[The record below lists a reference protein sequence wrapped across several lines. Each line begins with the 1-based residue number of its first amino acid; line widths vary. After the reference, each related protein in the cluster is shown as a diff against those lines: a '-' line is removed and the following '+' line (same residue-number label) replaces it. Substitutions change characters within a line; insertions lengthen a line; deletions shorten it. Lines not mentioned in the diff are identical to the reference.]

1 MKPKSG
7 TSAARRFIATTDLN
21 DLTVG
26 VVGGGIGGLTAALA
40 FADRGASVS
49 VFEDNNNDN
58 EDIDERKIQHK
69 SDDKDT
75 ISDDTAGYIQTMVGD
90 SGGPYWT
97 YDAVLDNKMRA
108 TVIAIHNDSVGRR
121 LRVTVDKSKKCRMT
135 STKIT
140 EDILVW
146 IKEISGTA
154 LCIKD

>member
-1 MKPKSG
+1 MFG
-7 TSAARRFIATTDLN
+7 HDLFLDFTDIEPRLQ
-21 DLTVG
+21 VYHKC
-26 VVGGGIGGLTAALA
+26 IKAKLA
-40 FADRGASVS
+40 GASVS

-108 TVIAIHNDSVGRR
+108 TVVAIHNDSVGRR

-154 LCIKD
+154 LCIKN